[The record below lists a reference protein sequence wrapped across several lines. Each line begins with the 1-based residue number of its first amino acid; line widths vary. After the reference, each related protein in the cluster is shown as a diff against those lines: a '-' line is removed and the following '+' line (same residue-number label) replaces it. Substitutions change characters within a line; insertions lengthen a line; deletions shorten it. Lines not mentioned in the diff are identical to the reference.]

1 MKKTFVLIVMQFAL
15 IISLSLKA
23 QTQSYEYIPIV
34 KEGLQIWTTDQ
45 KYGQYNEQYRYERLA
60 LTEEDTIIDGKS
72 YKKLYSFTEREF
84 DIETAT
90 FVCGIRENENKQVF
104 VASYHNQQEFLLYDF
119 SLTEGDSILAERNGE
134 YDLYFNVTDVDTID
148 YNGVE
153 RRKITLQFYNY
164 AWVTWIEG
172 IGNIEGLLMD
182 WRSYTMAMD
191 PMPNVRLRCYEH
203 NEECLYSDF
212 SFDESIYDCYTL
224 LYAGLENNEFESEV
238 SIYPNPA
245 KERLYINTSI
255 PIKELT
261 ICNLLG
267 QEIQKY
273 NMTEKTSSIDIS
285 GLKEGVYFVK
295 LSTEK
300 GVYATK
306 IIKE

>member
-104 VASYHNQQEFLLYDF
+104 VASYHNQAEFLLYDF
-119 SLTEGDSILAERNGE
+119 SLTEGDSILAESNGE

-212 SFDESIYDCYTL
+212 SFNESIYDCYTP
-224 LYAGLENNEFESEV
+224 LYTGLENNEFENEV
-238 SIYPNPA
+238 SVYPNPA
-245 KERLYINTSI
+245 KERLYINTSL

-273 NMTEKTSSIDIS
+273 NMTEKTFSIDIS

-306 IIKE
+306 IIVE

>member
-34 KEGLQIWTTDQ
+34 KDGLQVWTID
-45 KYGQYNEQYRYERLA
+45 KNYGQYNEQYRYERLA
-60 LTEEDTIIDGKS
+60 LTEEDTIINGEN
-72 YKKLYSFTEREF
+72 YKKIYSFTERDF
-84 DIETAT
+84 NIENAT

-104 VASYHNQQEFLLYDF
+104 VAYHNRPEFMLYDF
-119 SLTEGDSILAERNGE
+119 SLTEGDSILADGE
-134 YDLYFNVTDVDTID
+134 YELYFNVTNVDTLVF
-148 YNGVE
+148 NGVE
-153 RRKITLQFYNY
+153 RREITLQFYNY

-191 PMPNVRLRCYEH
+191 PMPNVRLRCYEY

-212 SFDESIYDCYTL
+212 SFNESIDDCYTP
-224 LYAGLENNEFESEV
+224 LYTGLEENQIQNN
-238 SIYPNPA
+238 ILLYPNPA

-255 PIKELT
+255 PIKQMT

-267 QEIQKY
+267 QEIKKY
-273 NMTEKTSSIDIS
+273 NNLETTSSINIS
-285 GLKEGVYFVK
+285 GLNEGVYFVK
-295 LSTEK
+295 IYTEK
-300 GVYATK
+300 VVLSKK
-306 IIKE
+306 IVVK

>member
-34 KEGLQIWTTDQ
+34 KDGLQVWTID
-45 KYGQYNEQYRYERLA
+45 KNYGQYNEQYRYERLA
-60 LTEEDTIIDGKS
+60 LTEEDTIINGEN
-72 YKKLYSFTEREF
+72 YKKIYSFTERDF
-84 DIETAT
+84 NIENAT

-104 VASYHNQQEFLLYDF
+104 VAYHNRPEFMLYDF
-119 SLTEGDSILAERNGE
+119 SLTEGDSILADGE
-134 YDLYFNVTDVDTID
+134 YELYFNVTNVDTLVF
-148 YNGVE
+148 NGVE
-153 RRKITLQFYNY
+153 RREITLQFYNY

-191 PMPNVRLRCYEH
+191 PMPNVRLRCYEY

-212 SFDESIYDCYTL
+212 SFNESIDDCYTP
-224 LYAGLENNEFESEV
+224 LYTGLEENQIQNNISL
-238 SIYPNPA
+238 YPNPT
-245 KERLYINTSI
+245 KERVYINTSI

-285 GLKEGVYFVK
+285 GLNEGVYFVK
-295 LSTEK
+295 IYTEK
-300 GVYATK
+300 VVLSKK
-306 IIKE
+306 IVVK

>member
-119 SLTEGDSILAERNGE
+119 SLTEGDSILAESNGE
-134 YDLYFNVTDVDTID
+134 YDLYFNVTDIDTID

-191 PMPNVRLRCYEH
+191 PMPNVRLRCYEY

-212 SFDESIYDCYTL
+212 SFNESIYDCYTP
-224 LYAGLENNEFESEV
+224 LYTGLEENETQNN
-238 SIYPNPA
+238 ILLYPNPA

-255 PIKELT
+255 PIKQMT

-273 NMTEKTSSIDIS
+273 NNLETTSSIDII
-285 GLKEGVYFVK
+285 GLN
-295 LSTEK
+295 K
-300 GVYATK
+300 GVYVVKIYTDKAVFSQK
-306 IIKE
+306 IIVE

>member
-119 SLTEGDSILAERNGE
+119 SLTEGDSILAESNGE

-212 SFDESIYDCYTL
+212 SFDESIYDCYTP
-224 LYAGLENNEFESEV
+224 LYTGLEENETQNN
-238 SIYPNPA
+238 ILLYPNPA
-245 KERLYINTSI
+245 KERLYINTSL

-306 IIKE
+306 IIVE

>member
-1 MKKTFVLIVMQFAL
+1 MQFAL

-119 SLTEGDSILAERNGE
+119 SLTEGDSILAESNGE

-191 PMPNVRLRCYEH
+191 PMPDVRLRCYEY

-212 SFDESIYDCYTL
+212 SFNESIYDCYTP
-224 LYAGLENNEFESEV
+224 LYTGLEENETQNN
-238 SIYPNPA
+238 ILLYPNPA
-245 KERLYINTSI
+245 KEMLYINTSI
-255 PIKELT
+255 PIKQMT

-273 NMTEKTSSIDIS
+273 NNLETTSSIDIS
-285 GLKEGVYFVK
+285 GLNEGVYFVK
-295 LSTEK
+295 IYTEK
-300 GVYATK
+300 VVLSKK
-306 IIKE
+306 IVVK

>member
-119 SLTEGDSILAERNGE
+119 SLTEGDSILAESNGE
-134 YDLYFNVTDVDTID
+134 YDLYFKVTDIDTID

-182 WRSYTMAMD
+182 WRSYIMAMD

-212 SFDESIYDCYTL
+212 SFNESIYDCYTP
-224 LYAGLENNEFESEV
+224 LYTGLEENETQNN
-238 SIYPNPA
+238 ILLYPNPA

-255 PIKELT
+255 PIKQMT

-273 NMTEKTSSIDIS
+273 NNLETTSSIDIS
-285 GLKEGVYFVK
+285 GLNEGVYFVK
-295 LSTEK
+295 IYTEK
-300 GVYATK
+300 VVHTTK

>member
-1 MKKTFVLIVMQFAL
+1 MKKTLALIVMQFAL

-119 SLTEGDSILAERNGE
+119 SLTEGDSILAESNGE

-212 SFDESIYDCYTL
+212 SFDESIYDCYTP
-224 LYAGLENNEFESEV
+224 LYTGLEENETQNN
-238 SIYPNPA
+238 ILLYPNPA

-255 PIKELT
+255 PIKQMT

-295 LSTEK
+295 LYTEK
-300 GVYATK
+300 VVHTTK

>member
-1 MKKTFVLIVMQFAL
+1 MKKTLALIVMQFAL

-34 KEGLQIWTTDQ
+34 KDGLQVWTID
-45 KYGQYNEQYRYERLA
+45 KNYGQYNEQYRYERLA

-84 DIETAT
+84 DIEAAT

-119 SLTEGDSILAERNGE
+119 SLTEGDSILAESNGE

-191 PMPNVRLRCYEH
+191 PMPNVRLRCYEY

-212 SFDESIYDCYTL
+212 SFNESIYDCYTP
-224 LYAGLENNEFESEV
+224 LYTGLEENETQNN
-238 SIYPNPA
+238 ILLYPNPA

-255 PIKELT
+255 PIKQMT

-273 NMTEKTSSIDIS
+273 NNLETTSSINIS
-285 GLKEGVYFVK
+285 GLNEGVYFVK
-295 LSTEK
+295 IYTEK
-300 GVYATK
+300 VVYATK
-306 IIKE
+306 IIVE

>member
-119 SLTEGDSILAERNGE
+119 SLTEGDSILAESNGE

-212 SFDESIYDCYTL
+212 SFNESIYDCYTP
-224 LYAGLENNEFESEV
+224 LYTGLEENETQNN
-238 SIYPNPA
+238 ILLYPNPA
-245 KERLYINTSI
+245 KERLYINTSL

-267 QEIQKY
+267 QEIQKC
-273 NMTEKTSSIDIS
+273 NMTEKTSSIDIR

-306 IIKE
+306 IIVE

>member
-119 SLTEGDSILAERNGE
+119 SLTEGDSILAESNGE

-212 SFDESIYDCYTL
+212 SFNESIYDCYTP
-224 LYAGLENNEFESEV
+224 LYTGLEENETQNN
-238 SIYPNPA
+238 ILLYPNPA

-255 PIKELT
+255 PIKQMT
-261 ICNLLG
+261 ICNFLG

-273 NMTEKTSSIDIS
+273 NNLETTSSINIS
-285 GLKEGVYFVK
+285 GLNEGVYFVK
-295 LSTEK
+295 IYTEK
-300 GVYATK
+300 VVLSKK
-306 IIKE
+306 IVVK

>member
-1 MKKTFVLIVMQFAL
+1 MQFAL

-104 VASYHNQQEFLLYDF
+104 VAYHNRPEFMLYDF
-119 SLTEGDSILAERNGE
+119 SLTEGDSILADGE
-134 YDLYFNVTDVDTID
+134 YELYFNVTNVDTLVF
-148 YNGVE
+148 NGVE
-153 RRKITLQFYNY
+153 RREITLQFYNY

-191 PMPNVRLRCYEH
+191 PMPNVRLRCYEY

-212 SFDESIYDCYTL
+212 SFNESIYDCYTP
-224 LYAGLENNEFESEV
+224 LYTGLENNEFESEV

-245 KERLYINTSI
+245 KDYFCINSSA
-255 PIKELT
+255 PIKQLI

-267 QEIQKY
+267 QKLKEYNTSEI
-273 NMTEKTSSIDIS
+273 TSSIDII
-285 GLKEGVYFVK
+285 GLN
-295 LSTEK
+295 K
-300 GVYATK
+300 GVYVVKIYTDKAVFSQK
-306 IIKE
+306 IIVE

>member
-1 MKKTFVLIVMQFAL
+1 MKKTLALIVMQFAL

-104 VASYHNQQEFLLYDF
+104 VAYHNRPEFMLYDF
-119 SLTEGDSILAERNGE
+119 SLTEGDSILADGE
-134 YDLYFNVTDVDTID
+134 YELYFNVTNVDTLVF
-148 YNGVE
+148 NGVE
-153 RRKITLQFYNY
+153 RREITLQFYNY

-191 PMPNVRLRCYEH
+191 PMPNVRLRCYEY

-212 SFDESIYDCYTL
+212 SFNESIDDCYTP
-224 LYAGLENNEFESEV
+224 LYTGLEENQIQNNISL
-238 SIYPNPA
+238 YPNPT
-245 KERLYINTSI
+245 KERVYINTSI
-255 PIKELT
+255 PIKKIT
-261 ICNLLG
+261 ISNLLG
-267 QEIQKY
+267 QEIKNY
-273 NMTEKTSSIDIS
+273 NTSQVKSSIDIS
-285 GLKEGVYFVK
+285 ELNKGIYFVK
-295 LSTEK
+295 IYTEK
-300 GVYATK
+300 VVLSKK
-306 IIKE
+306 IVVK

>member
-60 LTEEDTIIDGKS
+60 LTEEDTIINGEN
-72 YKKLYSFTEREF
+72 YKKIYSFTERDF
-84 DIETAT
+84 NIENAT

-104 VASYHNQQEFLLYDF
+104 VAYHNRPEFMLYDF
-119 SLTEGDSILAERNGE
+119 SLTEGDSILADEE
-134 YDLYFNVTDVDTID
+134 YELYFNVTNVDTLVF
-148 YNGVE
+148 NGVE
-153 RRKITLQFYNY
+153 RREITLQFYNY

-172 IGNIEGLLMD
+172 IGNIEGMLMD

-212 SFDESIYDCYTL
+212 SFNESIYDCYTP
-224 LYAGLENNEFESEV
+224 LYTGLEENQIQNNISL
-238 SIYPNPA
+238 YPNPT
-245 KERLYINTSI
+245 KERVYINTSI
-255 PIKELT
+255 PIKKIT
-261 ICNLLG
+261 ICNFLG
-267 QEIQKY
+267 QEIKNY
-273 NMTEKTSSIDIS
+273 NTSQVQSSIDIS
-285 GLKEGVYFVK
+285 ELNKGIYFVK
-295 LSTEK
+295 IYTEK
-300 GVYATK
+300 VVHTTK

>member
-1 MKKTFVLIVMQFAL
+1 MKKTLALIVMQFAL

-60 LTEEDTIIDGKS
+60 LTEEDTIINGEN
-72 YKKLYSFTEREF
+72 YKKIYSFTEREF

-119 SLTEGDSILAERNGE
+119 SLTEGDSILADGE
-134 YDLYFNVTDVDTID
+134 YELYFNVTNVDTLVF
-148 YNGVE
+148 NGVE
-153 RRKITLQFYNY
+153 RREITLQFYNY

-191 PMPNVRLRCYEH
+191 PMPNVRLRCYEY

-212 SFDESIYDCYTL
+212 SFNESIDDCYTP
-224 LYAGLENNEFESEV
+224 LYTGLEENQIQNNISL
-238 SIYPNPA
+238 YPNPT
-245 KERLYINTSI
+245 KERVYINTSI
-255 PIKELT
+255 PIKQMT

-273 NMTEKTSSIDIS
+273 NNLETTSSINIS
-285 GLKEGVYFVK
+285 GLNEGVYFVK
-295 LSTEK
+295 IYTEK
-300 GVYATK
+300 VVLSKK
-306 IIKE
+306 IVVK

>member
-60 LTEEDTIIDGKS
+60 LTEEDIIIDGKS

-119 SLTEGDSILAERNGE
+119 SLTEGDSILAESNGE
-134 YDLYFNVTDVDTID
+134 YDLYFNVTDIDTID

-172 IGNIEGLLMD
+172 IGNTEGLLMD

-191 PMPNVRLRCYEH
+191 PMPNVRLRCYEY

-212 SFDESIYDCYTL
+212 SFNESIYDCYTP
-224 LYAGLENNEFESEV
+224 LYTGLEENETQNN
-238 SIYPNPA
+238 ILLYPNPA

-255 PIKELT
+255 PIKQMT

-267 QEIQKY
+267 QEIQK
-273 NMTEKTSSIDIS
+273 NNNLETTSSIDIS

-295 LSTEK
+295 IYTEK
-300 GVYATK
+300 AVYATK
-306 IIKE
+306 IIVE

>member
-119 SLTEGDSILAERNGE
+119 SLTEGDSILAESNGE
-134 YDLYFNVTDVDTID
+134 YDLYFNVTDIDTID

-212 SFDESIYDCYTL
+212 SFNESIYDCYTP
-224 LYAGLENNEFESEV
+224 LYTGLENNEFENEV
-238 SIYPNPA
+238 SVYPNPA

-255 PIKELT
+255 PIKQMT

-273 NMTEKTSSIDIS
+273 NNLETTSSINIS
-285 GLKEGVYFVK
+285 GLNEGVYFVK
-295 LSTEK
+295 IYTEK
-300 GVYATK
+300 VVHTTK

>member
-60 LTEEDTIIDGKS
+60 LTEEDTIINGEN
-72 YKKLYSFTEREF
+72 YKKIYSFTERDF
-84 DIETAT
+84 NIENAT

-104 VASYHNQQEFLLYDF
+104 VAYHNRPEFMLYDF
-119 SLTEGDSILAERNGE
+119 SLTEGDSILADEE
-134 YDLYFNVTDVDTID
+134 YELYFNVTNVDTLVF
-148 YNGVE
+148 NGVE
-153 RRKITLQFYNY
+153 RREITLQFYNY

-212 SFDESIYDCYTL
+212 SFNESIYDCYTP
-224 LYAGLENNEFESEV
+224 LYTGLEENQIQNNISL
-238 SIYPNPA
+238 YPNPT
-245 KERLYINTSI
+245 KERVYINTSI
-255 PIKELT
+255 PIKKIT
-261 ICNLLG
+261 ICNFLG
-267 QEIQKY
+267 QEIKNY
-273 NMTEKTSSIDIS
+273 NTSQVQSSIDIS
-285 GLKEGVYFVK
+285 ELNKGIYFVK
-295 LSTEK
+295 IYTEK
-300 GVYATK
+300 VVHTTK

>member
-1 MKKTFVLIVMQFAL
+1 
-15 IISLSLKA
+15 
-23 QTQSYEYIPIV
+23 
-34 KEGLQIWTTDQ
+34 
-45 KYGQYNEQYRYERLA
+45 
-60 LTEEDTIIDGKS
+60 
-72 YKKLYSFTEREF
+72 
-84 DIETAT
+84 
-90 FVCGIRENENKQVF
+90 
-104 VASYHNQQEFLLYDF
+104 
-119 SLTEGDSILAERNGE
+119 
-134 YDLYFNVTDVDTID
+134 
-148 YNGVE
+148 VE

-191 PMPNVRLRCYEH
+191 PIPNVRLRCYEH

-212 SFDESIYDCYTL
+212 SFDESIYDCYTP
-224 LYAGLENNEFESEV
+224 LYAGLEENETQNN
-238 SIYPNPA
+238 ILLYPNPA
-245 KERLYINTSI
+245 KERLYINTSL

-295 LSTEK
+295 LSNEK

-306 IIKE
+306 IIVE

>member
-1 MKKTFVLIVMQFAL
+1 MKKTLALIVMQFAL

-34 KEGLQIWTTDQ
+34 KDGLQVWTID
-45 KYGQYNEQYRYERLA
+45 KNYGQYNEQYRYERLA

-119 SLTEGDSILAERNGE
+119 SLTEGDSILAESNGE

-182 WRSYTMAMD
+182 WRSYIMAMD

-212 SFDESIYDCYTL
+212 SFNESIYDCYTP
-224 LYAGLENNEFESEV
+224 LYTGLEENETQNN
-238 SIYPNPA
+238 ILLYPNPA

-255 PIKELT
+255 PIKQMT

-273 NMTEKTSSIDIS
+273 NNLETTSSIDIS
-285 GLKEGVYFVK
+285 GLNEGVYFVK
-295 LSTEK
+295 IYTEK
-300 GVYATK
+300 VVLSKK
-306 IIKE
+306 IVVK

>member
-119 SLTEGDSILAERNGE
+119 SLTEGDSILAESNGE

-224 LYAGLENNEFESEV
+224 LYAGLENNECESEV

>member
-1 MKKTFVLIVMQFAL
+1 MKKTLALIVMQFAL

-104 VASYHNQQEFLLYDF
+104 VAYHNRPEFMLYDF
-119 SLTEGDSILAERNGE
+119 SLTEGDSILAESNGE
-134 YDLYFNVTDVDTID
+134 YELYFNVTDVDTID

-182 WRSYTMAMD
+182 WRSYIMAMD

-212 SFDESIYDCYTL
+212 SFNESIYDCYTP
-224 LYAGLENNEFESEV
+224 LYTGLEENETQNN
-238 SIYPNPA
+238 ILLYPNPA

-255 PIKELT
+255 PIKQMT

-273 NMTEKTSSIDIS
+273 NNLETTSSIDIS
-285 GLKEGVYFVK
+285 GLNEGVYFVK
-295 LSTEK
+295 IYTEK
-300 GVYATK
+300 VVLSKK
-306 IIKE
+306 IVVK

>member
-104 VASYHNQQEFLLYDF
+104 VAYHNRPEFMLYDF
-119 SLTEGDSILAERNGE
+119 SLTEGDSILADGE
-134 YDLYFNVTDVDTID
+134 YELYFNVTNVDTLVF
-148 YNGVE
+148 NGVE
-153 RRKITLQFYNY
+153 RREITLQFYNY

-191 PMPNVRLRCYEH
+191 PMPNVRLRCYEY

-212 SFDESIYDCYTL
+212 SFNESIDDCYTP
-224 LYAGLENNEFESEV
+224 LYTGLEENQIQNNISL
-238 SIYPNPA
+238 YPNPT
-245 KERLYINTSI
+245 KERVYINTSI
-255 PIKELT
+255 PIKKIT
-261 ICNLLG
+261 ISNLLG
-267 QEIQKY
+267 QEIKNY
-273 NMTEKTSSIDIS
+273 NTSQVKSLIDIS
-285 GLKEGVYFVK
+285 ELNKGIYFVK
-295 LSTEK
+295 IYTEK
-300 GVYATK
+300 VAHTTK
-306 IIKE
+306 LIKE

>member
-1 MKKTFVLIVMQFAL
+1 MQFAL

-119 SLTEGDSILAERNGE
+119 SLTEGDSILAESNGE

-191 PMPNVRLRCYEH
+191 PMPNVRLRCYEY

-212 SFDESIYDCYTL
+212 SFNESIYDCYTP
-224 LYAGLENNEFESEV
+224 LYTGLEENETQNN
-238 SIYPNPA
+238 ILLYPNPA

-255 PIKELT
+255 PIKQMT

-273 NMTEKTSSIDIS
+273 NNLETTSSINIS
-285 GLKEGVYFVK
+285 GLNEGVYFVK
-295 LSTEK
+295 IYTEK
-300 GVYATK
+300 AVLSKK
-306 IIKE
+306 IVVK

>member
-104 VASYHNQQEFLLYDF
+104 VAYHNRPEFMLYDF
-119 SLTEGDSILAERNGE
+119 SLTEGDSILADGE
-134 YDLYFNVTDVDTID
+134 YELYFNVTNVDTLVF
-148 YNGVE
+148 NGVE
-153 RRKITLQFYNY
+153 RREITLQFYNY

-191 PMPNVRLRCYEH
+191 PMPNVRLRCYEY

-212 SFDESIYDCYTL
+212 SFNESIDDCYTP
-224 LYAGLENNEFESEV
+224 LYTGLEENQIQNNISL
-238 SIYPNPA
+238 YPNPT
-245 KERLYINTSI
+245 KERVYINTSI
-255 PIKELT
+255 PIKQMT

-273 NMTEKTSSIDIS
+273 NNLETTSSINIS
-285 GLKEGVYFVK
+285 GLNEGVYFVK
-295 LSTEK
+295 IYTEK
-300 GVYATK
+300 VALSKK
-306 IIKE
+306 IVVK

>member
-104 VASYHNQQEFLLYDF
+104 VAYHNRPEFMLYDF
-119 SLTEGDSILAERNGE
+119 SLTEGDSILADGE
-134 YDLYFNVTDVDTID
+134 YELYFNVTNVDTID

-182 WRSYTMAMD
+182 WRSYIMAMD
-191 PMPNVRLRCYEH
+191 PMPNVRLRCYEY

-212 SFDESIYDCYTL
+212 SFNESIYDCYTP
-224 LYAGLENNEFESEV
+224 LYTGLEENQIQNNISL
-238 SIYPNPA
+238 YPNPT
-245 KERLYINTSI
+245 KERVYINTSI
-255 PIKELT
+255 PIKKIT
-261 ICNLLG
+261 ISNLLG

-273 NMTEKTSSIDIS
+273 NNLETTSSINIS
-285 GLKEGVYFVK
+285 GLNEGVYFVK
-295 LSTEK
+295 IYTEK
-300 GVYATK
+300 VVLSKK
-306 IIKE
+306 IVVK

>member
-34 KEGLQIWTTDQ
+34 KEGLQVWTID
-45 KYGQYNEQYRYERLA
+45 KNYGQYNEQYRYERLA

-119 SLTEGDSILAERNGE
+119 SLTEGDSILAESNGE

-182 WRSYTMAMD
+182 WRSYIMAMD
-191 PMPNVRLRCYEH
+191 PMPNVRLRCYEY

-212 SFDESIYDCYTL
+212 SFNESIYDCYTP
-224 LYAGLENNEFESEV
+224 LYTGLEENETQNN
-238 SIYPNPA
+238 ILLYPNPA

-255 PIKELT
+255 PIKKIT
-261 ICNLLG
+261 ICNFLG

-273 NMTEKTSSIDIS
+273 NMTEKTSSIDIR

-306 IIKE
+306 IIVE

>member
-119 SLTEGDSILAERNGE
+119 SLTEGDSILVESNSE

-212 SFDESIYDCYTL
+212 SFNESIYDCYTP
-224 LYAGLENNEFESEV
+224 LYTGLEENETQNN
-238 SIYPNPA
+238 ILLYPNPA

-255 PIKELT
+255 PIKQMT

-273 NMTEKTSSIDIS
+273 NNLETTSSINIS
-285 GLKEGVYFVK
+285 GLNEGVYFVK
-295 LSTEK
+295 IYTEK
-300 GVYATK
+300 VVHTTK

>member
-1 MKKTFVLIVMQFAL
+1 MKKTLALIVMQFAL

-60 LTEEDTIIDGKS
+60 LTEEDTIINGEN
-72 YKKLYSFTEREF
+72 YKKIYSFTEREF

-119 SLTEGDSILAERNGE
+119 SLTEGDSILAESNGE

-182 WRSYTMAMD
+182 WRSYIMAMD

-212 SFDESIYDCYTL
+212 SFDESIDDCYTS
-224 LYAGLENNEFESEV
+224 LYTGLEENETQNN
-238 SIYPNPA
+238 ILLYPNPA
-245 KERLYINTSI
+245 KERIYINTSI
-255 PIKELT
+255 PIKKIT
-261 ICNLLG
+261 ICNFLG
-267 QEIQKY
+267 QEIKNY
-273 NMTEKTSSIDIS
+273 NTLQVQSSIDIS
-285 GLKEGVYFVK
+285 GLNEGVYFVK
-295 LSTEK
+295 IYTEK
-300 GVYATK
+300 AVHTTK

>member
-104 VASYHNQQEFLLYDF
+104 VAYHNRPEFMLYDF
-119 SLTEGDSILAERNGE
+119 SLTEGDSILADGE
-134 YDLYFNVTDVDTID
+134 YELYFNVTNVDTLVF
-148 YNGVE
+148 NGVE
-153 RRKITLQFYNY
+153 RREITLQFYNY

-191 PMPNVRLRCYEH
+191 PMPNVRLRCYEY

-212 SFDESIYDCYTL
+212 SFNESIYDCYTP
-224 LYAGLENNEFESEV
+224 LYTGLENNEFESEV

-245 KERLYINTSI
+245 KDYFCINSSA
-255 PIKELT
+255 PIKQLI

-267 QEIQKY
+267 QKLKEYNTSEI
-273 NMTEKTSSIDIS
+273 TSSIDII
-285 GLKEGVYFVK
+285 GLN
-295 LSTEK
+295 K
-300 GVYATK
+300 GVYVVKIYTDKAVFSQK
-306 IIKE
+306 IIVE

>member
-1 MKKTFVLIVMQFAL
+1 MQFAL

-119 SLTEGDSILAERNGE
+119 SLTEGDSILAESNGE

-182 WRSYTMAMD
+182 WRSYIMAMD

-212 SFDESIYDCYTL
+212 SFNESIYDCYTP
-224 LYAGLENNEFESEV
+224 LYTGLENNEFENEV

-245 KERLYINTSI
+245 KERLYINTSL

-273 NMTEKTSSIDIS
+273 NMTEKTSSIDIR

-300 GVYATK
+300 RVYATK
-306 IIKE
+306 IIVE

>member
-45 KYGQYNEQYRYERLA
+45 KYGQYNEQYSYERLA
-60 LTEEDTIIDGKS
+60 LTEQDTIIDGKS
-72 YKKLYSFTEREF
+72 YKKIYSFTERDF
-84 DIETAT
+84 NIENAT

-104 VASYHNQQEFLLYDF
+104 VASYHNQAEFLLYDF
-119 SLTEGDSILAERNGE
+119 SLTEGDSILAESNGE

-182 WRSYTMAMD
+182 WRGYTMAMD

-212 SFDESIYDCYTL
+212 SFNESIYDCYTP
-224 LYAGLENNEFESEV
+224 LYTGLEENETQNN
-238 SIYPNPA
+238 ILLYPNPA

-255 PIKELT
+255 PIKQMT

-273 NMTEKTSSIDIS
+273 NNLETTSSIDIS
-285 GLKEGVYFVK
+285 GLNEGVYFVK
-295 LSTEK
+295 IYTEK
-300 GVYATK
+300 LVHTTK

>member
-45 KYGQYNEQYRYERLA
+45 KYGQYNEQYSYERLA

-119 SLTEGDSILAERNGE
+119 SLTEGDSILAESNGE

-212 SFDESIYDCYTL
+212 SFNESIYDCYTP
-224 LYAGLENNEFESEV
+224 LYTGLEENETQNN
-238 SIYPNPA
+238 ILLYPNPA

-255 PIKELT
+255 PIKQMT

-273 NMTEKTSSIDIS
+273 NNLETTSSIDIR

>member
-34 KEGLQIWTTDQ
+34 KEGLQIWTTDRE
-45 KYGQYNEQYRYERLA
+45 YGQYNEQYSYERLA
-60 LTEEDTIIDGKS
+60 LTEQDTIIDGKS

-119 SLTEGDSILAERNGE
+119 SLTEGDSILAESNGE

-182 WRSYTMAMD
+182 WRSYIMAMD

-212 SFDESIYDCYTL
+212 SFNESIYDCYTP
-224 LYAGLENNEFESEV
+224 LYTGLEENETQNN
-238 SIYPNPA
+238 ILLYPNPA

-255 PIKELT
+255 PIKQMT

-273 NMTEKTSSIDIS
+273 NNLETTSSIDIS
-285 GLKEGVYFVK
+285 GLNEGVYFVK
-295 LSTEK
+295 IYTEK
-300 GVYATK
+300 VVLSKK
-306 IIKE
+306 IVVK

>member
-1 MKKTFVLIVMQFAL
+1 MKKTFALIVMQFAL
-15 IISLSLKA
+15 IISVSLEA
-23 QTQSYEYIPIV
+23 QTHSYEYIPIV
-34 KEGLQIWTTDQ
+34 KDGLQVWTID
-45 KYGQYNEQYRYERLA
+45 KNYGQYNEQYRYERLA

-119 SLTEGDSILAERNGE
+119 SLTEGDSILAESNGE

-212 SFDESIYDCYTL
+212 SFNESIYDCYTP
-224 LYAGLENNEFESEV
+224 LYTGLENNETQNK
-238 SIYPNPA
+238 ILLYPNPA

-255 PIKELT
+255 PIKQMT

-273 NMTEKTSSIDIS
+273 NNLETTSSINIS
-285 GLKEGVYFVK
+285 GLNEGVYFVK
-295 LSTEK
+295 IYTEK
-300 GVYATK
+300 VVHTTK

>member
-23 QTQSYEYIPIV
+23 QTQSYKYIPIV

-60 LTEEDTIIDGKS
+60 LTEEDIIIDGKS

-119 SLTEGDSILAERNGE
+119 SLTEGDSILAESNGE

-182 WRSYTMAMD
+182 WRSYTMVMD
-191 PMPNVRLRCYEH
+191 PMPNVRLRCYEY

-212 SFDESIYDCYTL
+212 SFNESIYDCYTP
-224 LYAGLENNEFESEV
+224 LYTGLEENETQNN
-238 SIYPNPA
+238 ILLYPNPA

-255 PIKELT
+255 PIKQMT

-273 NMTEKTSSIDIS
+273 NNLETTSSINIS
-285 GLKEGVYFVK
+285 GLNEGVYFVK

-306 IIKE
+306 IIVE

>member
-1 MKKTFVLIVMQFAL
+1 MKKTFVLIVIQFAL

-119 SLTEGDSILAERNGE
+119 SLTEGDSILAESNGE

-212 SFDESIYDCYTL
+212 SFDESIYDCYTP
-224 LYAGLENNEFESEV
+224 LYTGLEENETQNN
-238 SIYPNPA
+238 ILLYPNPA

-255 PIKELT
+255 PIKQMT

-273 NMTEKTSSIDIS
+273 NNLETTSSINIS
-285 GLKEGVYFVK
+285 GLNEGVYFVK
-295 LSTEK
+295 IYTEK
-300 GVYATK
+300 VVHTTK

>member
-104 VASYHNQQEFLLYDF
+104 VAYHNRPEFMLYDF
-119 SLTEGDSILAERNGE
+119 SLTEGDSILADGE
-134 YDLYFNVTDVDTID
+134 YELYFNVTNVDTLVF
-148 YNGVE
+148 NGVE
-153 RRKITLQFYNY
+153 RREITLQFYNY

-191 PMPNVRLRCYEH
+191 PMPNVRLRCYEY

-212 SFDESIYDCYTL
+212 SFNESIDDCYTP
-224 LYAGLENNEFESEV
+224 LYTGLEENQIQNNISL
-238 SIYPNPA
+238 YPNPT
-245 KERLYINTSI
+245 KERVYINTSI
-255 PIKELT
+255 PIKKIT
-261 ICNLLG
+261 ISNLLG
-267 QEIQKY
+267 QEIKNY
-273 NMTEKTSSIDIS
+273 NTSQVKSSIDIS
-285 GLKEGVYFVK
+285 ELNKGIYFVK
-295 LSTEK
+295 IYTEK
-300 GVYATK
+300 VAHTTK
-306 IIKE
+306 LIKE

>member
-1 MKKTFVLIVMQFAL
+1 MQFAL

-90 FVCGIRENENKQVF
+90 FICGIRENENKQVF

-119 SLTEGDSILAERNGE
+119 SLTEGDSILAESNGE
-134 YDLYFNVTDVDTID
+134 YDLYFNVTDIDTID

-182 WRSYTMAMD
+182 WRSYTMVMD
-191 PMPNVRLRCYEH
+191 PMPNVRLRCYEY

-212 SFDESIYDCYTL
+212 SFNESIYDCYTP
-224 LYAGLENNEFESEV
+224 LYTGLENNEFENEV
-238 SIYPNPA
+238 SVYPNPA
-245 KERLYINTSI
+245 KERLYINISL

-273 NMTEKTSSIDIS
+273 NNLETTSSINIS
-285 GLKEGVYFVK
+285 GLNEGVYFVK
-295 LSTEK
+295 IYTEK
-300 GVYATK
+300 VVHTTK
-306 IIKE
+306 IIVE